1 MSTTSQARGRIDA
14 LLDEN
19 SFIEIGARVKARST
33 DFNLAQTDTP
43 SDGVITG
50 YGVIDGNLVYVY
62 AQDASVLG
70 GSIGEMH
77 AKKIVRLYELAV
89 KTGAPVIALIDSAGM
104 RLQEGADALQAFG
117 EIYLQQVNAS
127 GVVPQIAGIFGN
139 CGGGLSVLSSLCDF
153 TLMEEKNAKLF
164 LNSPN
169 ALDGNYTEKCDT
181 AAAAFQAE
189 EAGSVDFVGGEA
201 EVLAEI
207 RHLVTLLPSNNEA
220 DDAFEECAD
229 DLNRAC
235 EGLDGAA
242 ADPALFFTMI
252 SDGGEFFETK
262 RAYARDMVTGFIRL
276 NGATVGA
283 IGNRTALFDENGKE
297 TEKFDAVL
305 SFRGAEKAAD
315 FVKFCDAFDIPVLSV
330 TNVKGFKSC
339 MCNEKRLPR
348 ALASLTAAFA
358 GATVPKINVVTDK
371 AYGSAAVI
379 MNSQALGADLVI
391 AWPDAEI
398 GTMDANTAA
407 KILCAG
413 DAGAQADC
421 AKAYAAKQT
430 SVQGAA
436 ERGYVDEI
444 VEPADTRKYIIGALE
459 MLYTKRDDRPARK
472 HSAV

>member
-33 DFNLAQTDTP
+33 DFGLADNAAP

-77 AKKIVRLYELAV
+77 AKKIVRLYELAM
-89 KTGAPVIALIDSAGM
+89 KTGAPVIALIDSTGL
-104 RLQEGADALQAFG
+104 RLQEGADALAAFG
-117 EIYLQQVNAS
+117 QIYLQQVNAS
-127 GVVPQIAGIFGN
+127 GVIPQIAGIFGS
-139 CGGGLSVLSSLCDF
+139 CGGGLSILASLSDF
-153 TLMEEKNAKLF
+153 TLMEEKSAKLF

-169 ALDGNYTEKCDT
+169 ALDSNYTEKCDT
-181 AAAAFQAE
+181 AAAAFQSA
-189 EAGSVDFVGGEA
+189 EAGSVDYTGSEA
-201 EVLAEI
+201 DVLAEI
-207 RHLVTLLPSNNEA
+207 RHLISLLPSNNEA
-220 DDAFEECAD
+220 DDAVEECTD
-229 DLNRAC
+229 DLNRSC
-235 EGLDGAA
+235 EGIDGAA
-242 ADPALFFTMI
+242 ADPALFFRMI
-252 SDGGEFFETK
+252 SDGSEFFEVK
-262 RAYARDMVTGFIRL
+262 RDYARDMVTGLIRM
-276 NGATVGA
+276 NGVTVGVV
-283 IGNRTALFDENGKE
+283 GNRTALFDDNGKE
-297 TEKFDAVL
+297 QEKFDAVI

-339 MCNEKRLPR
+339 VCNEKRLPR
-348 ALASLTAAFA
+348 ALAQLTAAFA
-358 GATVPKINVVTDK
+358 SATVPKINVVTEK

-379 MNSQALGADLVI
+379 MNSQALGADITV

-398 GTMDANTAA
+398 GTMEAGAAA
-407 KILCAG
+407 KILCANAA
-413 DAGAQADC
+413 DKQAEC

-430 SVQGAA
+430 SVTGAA

-444 VEPADTRKYIIGALE
+444 VEPADTRKFIIGALE

-472 HSAV
+472 HGAI